1 MKKHYQLTMIL
12 LLLFGLN
19 LSAQKKE
26 KNGTIYKTH
35 PGIDLVHQ
43 YQQAFVSG
51 DEATL
56 TKILADDAKS
66 INALSSNKDDNG
78 SDKSKIRVQPFPT
91 LMEDNSKYIG

>member
-43 YQQAFVSG
+43 YQQAFC
-51 DEATL
+51 
-56 TKILADDAKS
+56 K
-66 INALSSNKDDNG
+66 
-78 SDKSKIRVQPFPT
+78 R
-91 LMEDNSKYIG
+91 